1 MDERTRGEVTRL
13 VKRGLNHYGL
23 GDLEA
28 AIGCWE
34 QARKLDPQN
43 QAVRDYLDTAYE
55 EADRTPRSQ
64 PDVSRG
70 AREDA
75 TSGRMSKQADD
86 DATPRS
92 APAVEPQRP
101 AREVAVPTPSGPA
114 ASPADAAVATA
125 LEAFR
130 TGKPLEA
137 WRELKAVADKHP
149 DRLDVRGYI
158 ELVRK
163 QLMQQWANEISDR
176 GRVLR
181 LAKNTNDL
189 LKLRLRPEEGFLLSQ
204 VDGRVTVDELISLSG
219 SDRFNALE
227 MIARFLREGIL
238 A

>member
-1 MDERTRGEVTRL
+1 LDERTRMEVTRL

-34 QARKLDPQN
+34 QARKLDPAN

-55 EADRTPRSQ
+55 ESDRTPRSQ
-64 PDVSRG
+64 SEMSAG

-75 TSGRMSKQADD
+75 TSGRAPKAVEDD

-92 APAVEPQRP
+92 GPTVEKPRPGKPPAQ
-101 AREVAVPTPSGPA
+101 GIPA
-114 ASPADAAVATA
+114 APPADAAVARA

-130 TGKPLEA
+130 GGKPLEA
-137 WRELKAVADKHP
+137 WRDLVAIAEKHP

-163 QLMQQWANEISDR
+163 QLMQQWANEIGDR

-181 LAKNTNDL
+181 LAKNTHDL

-204 VDGRVTVDELISLSG
+204 VDGRVTVDELISLSS
-219 SDRFNALE
+219 SDRFSALE
-227 MIARFLREGIL
+227 MIARFIREGIL

>member
-1 MDERTRGEVTRL
+1 MEVTRL

-34 QARKLDPQN
+34 QARKLDPGN

-64 PDVSRG
+64 SEVSAA

-75 TSGRMSKQADD
+75 TSGRAPKAVEDD

-92 APAVEPQRP
+92 GPTVEKPRPVKSPAQ
-101 AREVAVPTPSGPA
+101 GMPA
-114 ASPADAAVATA
+114 APPADAAVARA

-130 TGKPLEA
+130 GGKPLEA
-137 WRELKAVADKHP
+137 WRDLVAIAEKHP

-163 QLMQQWANEISDR
+163 QLMQQWANEIGDR

-181 LAKNTNDL
+181 LIKNTHDL

-204 VDGRVTVDELISLSG
+204 VDGRVTVDELISLSS
-219 SDRFNALE
+219 SDRFSALE
-227 MIARFLREGIL
+227 MIARFIREGIL

>member
-1 MDERTRGEVTRL
+1 MEVTRL

-64 PDVSRG
+64 SELARNARPDTASS
-70 AREDA
+70 AAKDP
-75 TSGRMSKQADD
+75 DD
-86 DATPRS
+86 DPTPRS
-92 APAVEPQRP
+92 GPAIEAPRP
-101 AREVAVPTPSGPA
+101 AGKLSVPPPGGPGT
-114 ASPADAAVATA
+114 SPADAAVAKA

-130 TGKPLEA
+130 GGKPLEA
-137 WRELKAVADKHP
+137 WRELVAVAEKHP

-163 QLMQQWANEISDR
+163 QLMQQWANEIGDR

-181 LAKNTNDL
+181 LAKKTNDL

-204 VDGRVTVDELISLSG
+204 VDGRVTVDELISLSS
-219 SDRFNALE
+219 SDRFAALE
-227 MIARFLREGIL
+227 IIARFIREGIL

>member
-1 MDERTRGEVTRL
+1 
-13 VKRGLNHYGL
+13 
-23 GDLEA
+23 
-28 AIGCWE
+28 
-34 QARKLDPQN
+34 
-43 QAVRDYLDTAYE
+43 VRDYLDTAYE

-64 PDVSRG
+64 SEVSAA

-75 TSGRMSKQADD
+75 TSGRAPKAVEDV

-92 APAVEPQRP
+92 GPTVEKPRPVKAPAQGM
-101 AREVAVPTPSGPA
+101 AAQGMPA
-114 ASPADAAVATA
+114 APPADAAVARA

-130 TGKPLEA
+130 GGKPLEA
-137 WRELKAVADKHP
+137 WRDLVAIAEKHP

-163 QLMQQWANEISDR
+163 QLMQQWANEIGDR

-181 LAKNTNDL
+181 LVKNTHDL

-204 VDGRVTVDELISLSG
+204 VDGRVTVDELISLSS
-219 SDRFNALE
+219 SDRFSALE
-227 MIARFLREGIL
+227 MIARFIREGIL

>member
-1 MDERTRGEVTRL
+1 MDDRTRTEVTRL

-34 QARKLDPQN
+34 QARKLDPGN

-55 EADRTPRSQ
+55 EADRTPRSH
-64 PDVSRG
+64 PALPGSVREG
-70 AREDA
+70 AA
-75 TSGRMSKQADD
+75 AGRAEAPLADDD

-92 APAVEPQRP
+92 APAVADP
-101 AREVAVPTPSGPA
+101 ARAAAAPPPA
-114 ASPADAAVATA
+114 PATAPADAEVARA

-130 TGKPLEA
+130 GGNPLEA
-137 WRELKAVADKHP
+137 WRSLTDVAKKHP
-149 DRLDVRGYI
+149 DRLDVRGYL

-163 QLMQQWANEISDR
+163 QLMQQWATEIGDR

-181 LAKNTNDL
+181 LVKNTTEL
-189 LKLRLRPEEGFLLSQ
+189 LRLRLRPEEGFLLSQ
-204 VDGRVTVDELISLSG
+204 VDGRVTVDELISLSS
-219 SDRFNALE
+219 SDRFTALE
-227 MIARFLREGIL
+227 MIARFIREGIL